1 MKTSEIGTT
10 LIHSWEQ
17 FRKHAYQDS
26 VGVWTIGWGSTYLN
40 GKPVKK
46 GMTIT
51 REQGD
56 RQFAADL
63 AKFEHYV
70 EKFIE
75 VRLNQNQFDALVSL
89 CYNIGQGNLK
99 KSRVIKH
106 LNNGEQVEAANAF
119 MRHVY
124 ARDRRTNEVKKL
136 RGLVRRR
143 KSERE
148 LFLTPESGHHLYE
161 LVDNLKPRGI
171 DKLRFRWEGRKFEI

>member
-1 MKTSEIGTT
+1 MK

-17 FRKHAYQDS
+17 FRNYAYQDS
-26 VGVWTIGWGSTYLN
+26 VGVWTIGWGSTYID

-46 GMTIT
+46 GMIVS
-51 REQGD
+51 RAQGD
-56 RQFAADL
+56 RQFAKDI
-63 AKFEHYV
+63 AKFERYV
-70 EKFIE
+70 GEYVE

-99 KSRVIKH
+99 KSRVISH
-106 LNNGEQVEAANAF
+106 LNENNWIEAANAF

-148 LFLTPESGHHLYE
+148 LFLTPESGHHLID